1 MIIKELIVNEA
12 FCYEMHVILYKP
24 VRVSH
29 CLSNKKLQSLN
40 KA

>member
-12 FCYEMHVILYKP
+12 FYYEMHIILYKP

-29 CLSNKKLQSLN
+29 C
-40 KA
+40 